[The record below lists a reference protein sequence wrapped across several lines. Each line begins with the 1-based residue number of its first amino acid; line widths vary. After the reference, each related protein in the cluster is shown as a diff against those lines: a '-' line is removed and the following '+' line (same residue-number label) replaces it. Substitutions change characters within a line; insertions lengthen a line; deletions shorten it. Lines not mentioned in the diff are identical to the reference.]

1 MEAPSRQNSISF
13 GPSIDRVLAF
23 FKVDFTPNP
32 VQPSWARVA
41 IATLVS
47 VVGSLAADAL
57 LVALGTK
64 VFPSTTGYAHFE
76 FGSYAK
82 LTVIG
87 VIIACVGWPVVTRIS
102 SAPKWLFLRMAAVVT
117 LVLFLPDL
125 WIYIGGAPAK
135 AVLVLLAM
143 HVAIA
148 VVTYT
153 ALVRI
158 APVGIVKAVRSK

>member
-1 MEAPSRQNSISF
+1 MEAPSRQNPISF
-13 GPSIDRVLAF
+13 GPSIDRVLAL
-23 FKVDFTPNP
+23 FKVDFTPSP
-32 VQPSWARVA
+32 VQPSWARLAV
-41 IATLVS
+41 ATLVS

-57 LVALGTK
+57 LVTLGTK
-64 VFPSTTGYAHFE
+64 VFPSTTGYAHFQ
-76 FGSYAK
+76 FASYAK

-87 VIIACVGWPVVTRIS
+87 VIFACIGWPVVTRIS

-125 WIYIGGAPAK
+125 WIYMNGAPAK

-148 VVTYT
+148 VVTYS

-158 APVGIVKAVRSK
+158 APVGVVAAVRSN